1 MRAARLIRMALL
13 VQSNPGLTA
22 AALARALDV
31 SERTVIRDA
40 QALQEAGIPVR
51 SERGRTGGYHLA
63 PGYRTRLTTLH
74 PTEAETLF
82 LSGLPSALRDLGLSD
97 AADTARLKLT
107 ATLLPSVRAAAE
119 ASVRR
124 FHLDAPAWFRE
135 PSAPE
140 LLPELARAVWSD
152 RIVALSYARP
162 GRDGAPAS
170 AVSRVVEPYGLVL
183 KAGTWYVV
191 ARLRDGDGTGDV
203 RGDGTGDVRG
213 DGSGDVRGDGT
224 GGLRGDGPSAGWR
237 TYRVDRVTALA
248 PPAPGGPEA
257 FVRDADFDLA
267 ARWEAHAR
275 AFARALLR
283 TTVTVRLT
291 AWGLGRLPDV
301 VDGAAVEDALAS
313 ASAPDDDGL
322 VTLTLRAESEDV
334 AHDQLARLGAD
345 VEVLA
350 PASLRARFR
359 QRAAAL
365 AALYRAEPVEA

>member
-13 VQSNPGLTA
+13 IQSSPGLTA
-22 AALARALDV
+22 AALARELDV

-51 SERGRTGGYHLA
+51 SERGRTGGYSLA

-152 RIVALSYARP
+152 RTVELSYARP
-162 GRDGAPAS
+162 GRDGSPPS
-170 AVSRVVEPYGLVL
+170 AVSRVVDPYGLVL

-191 ARLRDGDGTGDV
+191 ARLRT
-203 RGDGTGDVRG
+203 G
-213 DGSGDVRGDGT
+213 DGSGAGAGARDGRDGD
-224 GGLRGDGPSAGWR
+224 WR

-248 PPAPGGPEA
+248 PAPGVQEP
-257 FVRDADFDLA
+257 FVRAAAFDLA
-267 ARWEAHAR
+267 AHWEERSHD
-275 AFARALLR
+275 FARALLR

-291 AWGLGRLPDV
+291 ARGLRRLPAV

-313 ASAPDDDGL
+313 ASAPDAAGL
-322 VTLTLRAESEDV
+322 VTLDLPAESEEV
-334 AHDQLARLGAD
+334 AFDQLAGLGAD
-345 VEVLA
+345 AEVLA

-359 QRAAAL
+359 ERAHAL
-365 AALYRAEPVEA
+365 AALYRPEPKEAEGAEEAETAQRAAGAEGQR

>member
-13 VQSNPGLTA
+13 VQSHPGLTA

-40 QALQEAGIPVR
+40 QALQEAGVPVR

-162 GRDGAPAS
+162 GRDGAAAS

-191 ARLRDGDGTGDV
+191 ARLRDGDVQGDV
-203 RGDGTGDVRG
+203 QR
-213 DGSGDVRGDGT
+213 DGT
-224 GGLRGDGPSAGWR
+224 GGLRGDGPGDGWR

-267 ARWEAHAR
+267 AHWEAHAR

-322 VTLTLRAESEDV
+322 VILTLRAESEDV

-350 PASLRARFR
+350 PAALRACFR
-359 QRAAAL
+359 ERAAAL
-365 AALYRAEPVEA
+365 AALYRTAPETAPETASGAASGAEGQR

>member
-13 VQSNPGLTA
+13 IQSSPGLTA
-22 AALARALDV
+22 AALARELDV

-74 PTEAETLF
+74 PAEAETLF

-152 RIVALSYARP
+152 RTVELSYARP
-162 GRDGAPAS
+162 GRDGSPPS
-170 AVSRVVEPYGLVL
+170 AVSRVVDPYGLVL

-191 ARLRDGDGTGDV
+191 ARLRTGDGDGDGDAAGEG
-203 RGDGTGDVRG
+203 RDGD
-213 DGSGDVRGDGT
+213 
-224 GGLRGDGPSAGWR
+224 WR

-248 PPAPGGPEA
+248 PAPGVQEP
-257 FVRDADFDLA
+257 FVRDAAFDLA
-267 ARWEAHAR
+267 AHWEARSHD
-275 AFARALLR
+275 FARALLR

-291 AWGLGRLPDV
+291 AWGLRRLPAV

-313 ASAPDDDGL
+313 ASAPDSAGL
-322 VTLTLRAESEDV
+322 VTLDLTAESEEV
-334 AHDQLARLGAD
+334 AFDQLAGLGAD
-345 VEVLA
+345 AEVLA

-359 QRAAAL
+359 ERAAAL
-365 AALYRAEPVEA
+365 AALYRPEPKGAEGAKGAAGAKGQR

>member
-152 RIVALSYARP
+152 RVVALSYARP
-162 GRDGAPAS
+162 GRGGAPAC

-191 ARLRDGDGTGDV
+191 ARLHDGDGPGGV
-203 RGDGTGDVRG
+203 RGDGP
-213 DGSGDVRGDGT
+213 
-224 GGLRGDGPSAGWR
+224 GGGWR

-248 PPAPGGPEA
+248 PPAPGGPEV
-257 FVRDADFDLA
+257 FVRAADFDLA
-267 ARWEAHAR
+267 AHWEAHAH

-301 VDGAAVEDALAS
+301 VDGAAVGDALAS
-313 ASAPDDDGL
+313 ASAPDGDGL
-322 VTLTLRAESEDV
+322 VTLALRAESEDV

-359 QRAAAL
+359 ERAAAL
-365 AALYRAEPVEA
+365 AALYRTDPETGSGADGQR

>member
-13 VQSNPGLTA
+13 IQSSPGLTA
-22 AALARALDV
+22 AALARELDV
-31 SERTVIRDA
+31 CERTVIRDA
-40 QALQEAGIPVR
+40 QALQEAGVPVR

-63 PGYRTRLTTLH
+63 PGYRTRLTTLR

-124 FHLDAPAWFRE
+124 FHLDAPGWFRE
-135 PSAPE
+135 PATPE

-152 RIVALSYARP
+152 RLVELSYARP
-162 GRDGAPAS
+162 GRGGSPPA
-170 AVSRVVEPYGLVL
+170 AVSRVMEPYGLVL

-191 ARLRDGDGTGDV
+191 ARLRTGDGG
-203 RGDGTGDVRG
+203 
-213 DGSGDVRGDGT
+213 GSGG
-224 GGLRGDGPSAGWR
+224 GWR

-248 PPAPGGPEA
+248 PAPGGPEA
-257 FVRDADFDLA
+257 FVRDAHFDLA
-267 ARWEAHAR
+267 AHWEAR
-275 AFARALLR
+275 SYDFARALLR

-291 AWGLGRLPDV
+291 SWGLGRLPAV

-313 ASAPDDDGL
+313 ASAPDGAGL
-322 VTLTLRAESEDV
+322 VTLDLPAESEDV
-334 AHDQLARLGAD
+334 AYDQLARLGAD
-345 VEVLA
+345 AEVLA

-359 QRAAAL
+359 ERAQAL
-365 AALYRAEPVEA
+365 AALYGTGPGAGAGTQGQR

>member
-13 VQSNPGLTA
+13 IQSSPGLTA
-22 AALARALDV
+22 AALARELDV

-51 SERGRTGGYHLA
+51 SERGRTGGYSLA

-97 AADTARLKLT
+97 AAATARLKLT

-152 RIVALSYARP
+152 RTVELSYARP
-162 GRDGAPAS
+162 GRDGSPPS

-191 ARLRDGDGTGDV
+191 ARLRGGDRDGDGA
-203 RGDGTGDVRG
+203 GDGR
-213 DGSGDVRGDGT
+213 DG
-224 GGLRGDGPSAGWR
+224 GWR

-248 PPAPGGPEA
+248 PAPGVQEP
-257 FVRDADFDLA
+257 FVRDAAFALA
-267 ARWEAHAR
+267 AHWEARSHD
-275 AFARALLR
+275 FARALLR

-291 AWGLGRLPDV
+291 AWGLRRLPAV

-313 ASAPDDDGL
+313 ASAPDAAGL
-322 VTLTLRAESEDV
+322 VTLDLPAESEEV
-334 AHDQLARLGAD
+334 AFDQLAGLGAD
-345 VEVLA
+345 AEVLA

-359 QRAAAL
+359 ERAHAL
-365 AALYRAEPVEA
+365 AALYRPEPKGAEGVKKAEEAEGAAGAEGQR